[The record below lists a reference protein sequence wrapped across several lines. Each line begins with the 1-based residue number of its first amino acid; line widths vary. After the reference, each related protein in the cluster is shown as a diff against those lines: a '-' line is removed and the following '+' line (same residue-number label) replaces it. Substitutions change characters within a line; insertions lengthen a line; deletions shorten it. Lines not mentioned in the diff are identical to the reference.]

1 MAEAKKTLP
10 RWDLSNVYSG
20 LEGDDFVAQV
30 AELQRQIDGLE
41 TLLREKGVDRLT
53 HAPSGVP
60 ATAQVLE
67 EVLHRLNQASHLYRT
82 IEAFIYAFVTTDSY
96 NAIAARRMS
105 EIEQLGVR
113 LSKCV
118 TRFQGW
124 VGSLSPILSLLYELA
139 PTAREHQAVL
149 HELAEQSRYLME
161 TRMEDLAAELR
172 LSGGGVMWKLQGS
185 VTSQLKAPIVRDGK
199 IEELPMTMIR
209 NLAYDPDESV
219 RRRAFEAELKAW
231 ESVREPV
238 AFALNGVKGA
248 AVTLAKWRGREGVLH
263 EALDQNRIDR
273 QTLEALLVAMQDS
286 FPVFR
291 KYLKAKARRLGKER
305 LPWWDLFAP
314 VGKVDLRYTWQE
326 AADFIVEQ
334 FGGFDAD
341 LAAMARTAF
350 ARNWIDA
357 EPRDGKRGG
366 AFCMGVPS
374 VEESRI
380 LANFDGSFDQMTT
393 LAHELG
399 HGFHNHCQSG
409 LPMLRR
415 GAPMPLAETAS
426 IFCETIVFEAAL
438 ASASPE
444 ARLCILENQ
453 LSGATQV
460 VVDIYSRY
468 IFESETIR
476 RRAQAEV
483 SADDFCA
490 IILDAQKQTYGEALD
505 PDHLHPYL
513 WLLKPHYYY
522 ADENFYNY
530 PYAFG
535 LLFGLGMYAIYR
547 REGAAFIPRYKELL
561 RCTGEGKV
569 ADLAARFGIDIRT
582 RSFWDESLKIVGAQ
596 VERYCAL

>member
-1 MAEAKKTLP
+1 
-10 RWDLSNVYSG
+10 
-20 LEGDDFVAQV
+20 
-30 AELQRQIDGLE
+30 
-41 TLLREKGVDRLT
+41 
-53 HAPSGVP
+53 
-60 ATAQVLE
+60 VLE
-67 EVLHRLNQASHLYRT
+67 EVLRRLNQVSHLYRT
-82 IEAFIYAFVTTDSY
+82 IEAYIYAFVTTDSY

-105 EIEQLGVR
+105 EVEQHGVR
-113 LSKCV
+113 LQKCV
-118 TRFQGW
+118 IRFQGW
-124 VGSLSPILSLLYELA
+124 VGSLGPILASIYQQA
-139 PTAREHQAVL
+139 PIAREHQAIIA
-149 HELAEQSRYLME
+149 ELVEQSRYLME
-161 TRMEDLAAELR
+161 TRLEDLAAELQ
-172 LSGGGVMWKLQGS
+172 LSGGGVMWKLQGN
-185 VTSQLKAPIVRDGK
+185 VTSQLKAPMERDGK

-219 RRRAFEAELKAW
+219 RRRAYEAELKAW
-231 ESVREPV
+231 ASVRESV

-263 EALDQNRIDR
+263 EALDSNRIDR
-273 QTLEALLVAMQDS
+273 QTLEALLVAMRDS
-286 FPVFR
+286 FPIFR
-291 KYLKAKARRLGKER
+291 KYLKAKARRLGKEK

-314 VGKVDLRYTWQE
+314 VGTVNLRYRWSE
-326 AADFIVEQ
+326 AASFIVEQ
-334 FGGFDAD
+334 FGRFDTD

-350 ARNWIDA
+350 DKRWIDA

-366 AFCMGVPS
+366 AFCMSVPR

-399 HGFHNHCQSG
+399 HGFHNHCQNG

-438 ASASPE
+438 AAASP
-444 ARLCILENQ
+444 AAQLCILENQ
-453 LSGATQV
+453 LVGATQV

-468 IFESETIR
+468 IFESETVR
-476 RRAQAEV
+476 RREQAEV
-483 SADDFCA
+483 SADEFCEIMLA
-490 IILDAQKQTYGEALD
+490 AQKETYGDAVD
-505 PDHLHPYL
+505 PEHLHPYL

-522 ADENFYNY
+522 AGEHFYNY

-547 REGAAFIPRYKELL
+547 REGAAFLPRYKELL
-561 RCTGEGKV
+561 RSTGEGKV

-582 RSFWDESLKIVGAQ
+582 RGFWDESLRIVGGQ